1 MSEPARA
8 SRLSARALRDAD
20 ELTASVARAMTGE
33 PGIYASTHRLFVGE
47 QGIATGATHHDSRA
61 DGAQAR
67 GCADAA
73 VAHLWGATLKQ
84 HPVPDA
90 APELAMAHMVYGV
103 LCQFRDEHRLTEQW
117 PGTRD
122 NLDAAYAHWVLQF
135 KASLIT
141 ETQTGLLLFAVIG
154 SARALIN
161 DQPIGDEDTDIM
173 EGMRADVVAPQ
184 WGGLYRRMR
193 RARSQDAPAYAEAA
207 WAVALGV
214 AQWLEA
220 EAQTLPP
227 NARRFSARAAALLAA
242 LLRPVEKPFDDL
254 ATVDAGD
261 GKALREARARYR
273 VFTTRFDQERN
284 GQDLVRAALLPG
296 YRAQIDEW
304 LRGSPVNIAA
314 LAERLRRRWAVPVRD
329 GWALETESGYL
340 SAERL
345 SLLVT
350 SPQET
355 RVFKQERHQPAMSA
369 AVTVLLDCSGSM
381 RNHQQRVVPMVELL
395 LRVFERAGVQS
406 EVLGFTTASWNGGQ
420 ARKAWERAGRPDTP
434 GRVAE
439 RLHMVFKSAQ
449 QSRRAAS
456 LSLAALLKPDLYRE
470 GLDGE
475 AVQWAVQRLMGLS
488 VSQRLLIVVSDGSPM
503 ETTTQR
509 LNSEF
514 YLDHHLREVLRQ
526 TAQAGQVA
534 VMGLGLGLDL
544 SVYYRHCL
552 GWDDGR
558 IVQTHSLADVL
569 HVGFEAQRA
578 LLKRR

>member
-1 MSEPARA
+1 
-8 SRLSARALRDAD
+8 LSARALRDAD

>member
-1 MSEPARA
+1 M
-8 SRLSARALRDAD
+8 SARALRDAD

-33 PGIYASTHRLFVGE
+33 PGIYASAHRLFVGE

-61 DGAQAR
+61 DGAHAR

-73 VAHLWGATLKQ
+73 AAHLWGATLRQ
-84 HPVPDA
+84 HPAPDT

-103 LCQFRDEHRLTEQW
+103 LCQFRDEHRVSERW
-117 PGTRD
+117 PGTRH
-122 NLDAAYAHWVLQF
+122 NLDAAYDHWVLQF

-154 SARALIN
+154 TARALIN
-161 DQPIGDEDTDIM
+161 DQPIGPEDTDIM
-173 EGMRADVVAPQ
+173 EGMRADVVAPK

-193 RARSQDAPAYAEAA
+193 RSRAQDAADYVAAA

-214 AQWLEA
+214 AEWLEA

-242 LLRPVEKPFDDL
+242 LLRPAEKPFDDL
-254 ATVDAGD
+254 ASVDLGD

-304 LRGSPVNIAA
+304 LRDSPVNIAA

-329 GWALETESGYL
+329 GWELETESGHL

-381 RNHQQRVVPMVELL
+381 RNHQQRVVPLVELL

-420 ARKAWERAGRPDTP
+420 ARKAWERAGRPDAP

-514 YLDHHLREVLRQ
+514 YLDQHLREVLRQ

>member
-47 QGIATGATHHDSRA
+47 QGVATGATHHDSRA

-103 LCQFRDEHRLTEQW
+103 LCQFRDEHRLAEQW

-193 RARSQDAPAYAEAA
+193 RARRQDAPAYAEAA

-214 AQWLEA
+214 AEWLEA

-227 NARRFSARAAALLAA
+227 NARRFSARAAVLLAA

-254 ATVDAGD
+254 ATVDLGD
-261 GKALREARARYR
+261 GKRLREARARYR

-304 LRGSPVNIAA
+304 LRDSPVNIAA